1 MNETLSPLIHL
12 IDDDE
17 AVRSSL
23 ALLIST
29 VGLRVQGWDDPQRF
43 LREFDR
49 RAIGAIVLDVRMPG
63 ISGLAVLEQL
73 VAEGVDQ
80 PVIMLTGH
88 GTVEMCRRAFKSG
101 AAEFLEKPVD
111 DEALIE
117 ALQNAVRQSVRS
129 RERLAADRLARERY
143 AQLSER
149 EKEVVGLVAA
159 GLTNKE
165 IGRAL
170 SLSPRT
176 VETHRANLFAKLQA
190 ESLAQLIRR
199 YAVLID
205 ESAAP

>member
-1 MNETLSPLIHL
+1 MTATLSPLVHL
-12 IDDDE
+12 VDDDD
-17 AVRSSL
+17 AVRASL

-29 VGLRVQGWDDPQRF
+29 VGLRVQGWSDPQQF
-43 LREFDR
+43 LREFAREDL
-49 RAIGAIVLDVRMPG
+49 GAIVLDVRMPG

-73 VAEGVDQ
+73 VAQGVDH

-88 GTVEMCRRAFKSG
+88 GTVDMCRRAFKSG

-111 DEALIE
+111 DEALLD
-117 ALQNAVRQSVRS
+117 ALQAAVRQHVKS
-129 RERLAADRLARERY
+129 RERVAADRMARERY

-149 EKEVVGLVAA
+149 EREVAGLIIE

-170 SLSPRT
+170 TLSPRT

-190 ESLAQLIRR
+190 ESLAQLVRR
-199 YAVLID
+199 YGALVD
-205 ESAAP
+205 EDAAP

>member
-1 MNETLSPLIHL
+1 MTHAPLSPLVHL

-29 VGLRVQGWDDPQRF
+29 VGLRVQGWGDPLQF
-43 LREFDR
+43 LREFPRQD
-49 RAIGAIVLDVRMPG
+49 IGAIVLDVRMPG
-63 ISGLAVLEQL
+63 ISGLAVLDKL

-88 GTVEMCRRAFKSG
+88 GTVEMCRRAFKAG

-111 DEALIE
+111 DEALLE
-117 ALQNAVRQSVRS
+117 ALQQAVRQHVQS
-129 RERLAADRLARERY
+129 RERLAADRGARERY

-149 EKEVVGLVAA
+149 EREVVGLIVA

-170 SLSPRT
+170 TLSPRT

-199 YAVLID
+199 YASLVD
-205 ESAAP
+205 GE